1 MLARVFEA
9 AGLRTT
15 SLAMVREHAVKVQ
28 PPRALF
34 VPFPFGYA
42 LGRPNDAQLQHR
54 VLAAALALLQR
65 PSGPVL
71 EDFPE
76 EEQPAPLLQ
85 ASSVQQH
92 ATPGERD
99 PADEVT
105 ALRGC
110 YERWVEDHQ
119 GRTAVG
125 LCGIPQRRWRGVV
138 RFLQAYASGE
148 EADMQE
154 RPATVSQPQFVRYCV
169 DDIKAFYYEAR
180 MAQQPAASA
189 ADLHT
194 WFWSETAMGRLV
206 SALAQR
212 MNATDDATL
221 KAVAYGIAR

>member
-9 AGLRTT
+9 SGLSTV
-15 SLAMVREHAVKVQ
+15 SLAMVREHAVKVK

-42 LGRPNDAQLQHR
+42 LGKPNDAHLQHR
-54 VLAAALALLQR
+54 VLAATLALLQR

-76 EEQPAPLLQ
+76 EERPASLLQ
-85 ASSVQQH
+85 ASAVQPH
-92 ATPGERD
+92 STPLERD

-110 YERWVEDHQ
+110 YERWVEDHA

-148 EADMQE
+148 AADMKE
-154 RPATVSQPQFVRYCV
+154 RPATVSPPQFMRYCV
-169 DDIKAFYYEAR
+169 DDLKAFYYEAR
-180 MAQQPAASA
+180 MAQRPEVSE
-189 ADLHT
+189 ADLHA
-194 WFWSETAMGRLV
+194 WFWGETAMGQLIPAVARRM
-206 SALAQR
+206 SAS
-212 MNATDDATL
+212 DDAAL